1 MAWIIPIAS
10 IAAGL
15 LTKMGAEKKAKK
27 ANLENTLMA
36 IDDARTR
43 QLGGDPYAGM
53 VSKMA
58 LGNRDIERQAKEAIN
73 PLGMALQGMSAAS
86 GALGGGS
93 SGKDDVANSFGKFT
107 DERSGYDALKAA
119 ESAGDSGSIG
129 TSNPFQL
136 DKPSLLDDD
145 NEYSLNSKR
154 FRL

>member
-73 PLGMALQGMSAAS
+73 PLGIALQGMSAAS
-86 GALGGGS
+86 GAFG
-93 SGKDDVANSFGKFT
+93 GKDDVADSFGKFT
-107 DERSGYDALKAA
+107 DERPGYDAIKAA
-119 ESAGDSGSIG
+119 ESADGGGSIG
-129 TSNPFQL
+129 NSKPF
-136 DKPSLLDDD
+136 DWAGPDPDDD
-145 NEYSLNSKR
+145 DKFGR
-154 FRL
+154 FA